1 MTTEEEIKHR
11 HAVIAEC
18 QGAIKRRLDDIDRM
32 RQLDITQPNNLTTG
46 SGHPIGSVSGDLLR
60 EVLVAGRD
68 LVKARKLGEV
78 NELESRIVAAI
89 KGEENEPNPAATSGT
104 VPGRASE

>member
-32 RQLDITQPNNLTTG
+32 KQLDLKQPESITTG
-46 SGHPIGSVSGDLLR
+46 SGHPIGSVSGELLR

-68 LVKARKLGEV
+68 LVRARKLGEV
-78 NELESRIVAAI
+78 SELETKIVAAI
-89 KGEENEPNPAATSGT
+89 KGGENEPNPVETSYPNNEEGI
-104 VPGRASE
+104 E

>member
-1 MTTEEEIKHR
+1 MATEEEIKHR

-32 RQLDITQPNNLTTG
+32 KQLDIKHPNNLTTG
-46 SGHPIGSVSGDLLR
+46 SGNPIGSVSGDLLR
-60 EVLVAGRD
+60 EVLVAGCD
-68 LVKARKLGEV
+68 LVRARKLGEV
-78 NELESRIVAAI
+78 SELETKIVTAI
-89 KGEENEPNPAATSGT
+89 KGEESEPKPAATSGT

>member
-32 RQLDITQPNNLTTG
+32 KQLDITQPNNLTTG

-60 EVLVAGRD
+60 EVLVAGIRPRWKD
-68 LVKARKLGEV
+68 RRNGGGLTTAASSVAMTWDSGRHARRTLIRNRGAR
-78 NELESRIVAAI
+78 SRH
-89 KGEENEPNPAATSGT
+89 
-104 VPGRASE
+104 